1 MTEETDPVLVARARI
16 AGWVSKGL
24 RTGTGLFVT
33 ATMLFFAGFLWGF
46 NGLLTGAITFCLIVG
61 SIILAPSI
69 VFDYAVK
76 AANRAD
82 RDNTW

>member
-1 MTEETDPVLVARARI
+1 MTDDQDPVLVARARI
-16 AGWVSKGL
+16 AAWVARGL
-24 RTGTGLFVT
+24 RVGTGLFAT
-33 ATMLFFAGFLWGF
+33 ATILFFAGFVF
-46 NGLLTGAITFCLIVG
+46 TFTSYLTTAITFCLIVG

-82 RDNTW
+82 RDGTW